1 MGNKYDLLDNLIIHF
16 PKQEE
21 VYLFI
26 DLFGGSGVVSAN
38 VPYKNVLYN
47 ELNENIVK
55 LFKLITEN
63 EPQTILEHINKRI
76 IEFNLYNKTSGTRQ
90 IGDIKVRE
98 EANDKYIHFRKY
110 YNKQKEKNL
119 FDLFTLTFFS
129 FCNLIRFNSKSEF
142 NMPFGNRCFLKGEHD
157 VQLKLFY
164 DLVKSKNLK
173 TTNHDAFKLLES
185 ITTNEGQFIYLD
197 PPYSNTMA
205 IYNESRAFGGW
216 GIEHDDKIFK
226 ELDRLNKI
234 GIKWALSNVLVNK
247 GKENK
252 HLKEWAVSNKYQII
266 DFSNKE
272 YSALGKGNAKTQEV
286 LIVNYE
292 TPFMQYSIF
301 DFMKEE

>member
-1 MGNKYDLLDNLIIHF
+1 
-16 PKQEE
+16 
-21 VYLFI
+21 
-26 DLFGGSGVVSAN
+26 
-38 VPYKNVLYN
+38 
-47 ELNENIVK
+47 
-55 LFKLITEN
+55 
-63 EPQTILEHINKRI
+63 
-76 IEFNLYNKTSGTRQ
+76 
-90 IGDIKVRE
+90 
-98 EANDKYIHFRKY
+98 
-110 YNKQKEKNL
+110 
-119 FDLFTLTFFS
+119 
-129 FCNLIRFNSKSEF
+129 
-142 NMPFGNRCFLKGEHD
+142 
-157 VQLKLFY
+157 
-164 DLVKSKNLK
+164 
-173 TTNHDAFKLLES
+173 
-185 ITTNEGQFIYLD
+185 
-197 PPYSNTMA
+197 MA